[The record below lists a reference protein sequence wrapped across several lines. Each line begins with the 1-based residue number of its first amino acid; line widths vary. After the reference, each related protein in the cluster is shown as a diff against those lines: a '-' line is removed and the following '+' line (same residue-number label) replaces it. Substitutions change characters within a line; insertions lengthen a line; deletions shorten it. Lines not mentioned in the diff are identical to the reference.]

1 MTEEEIKEFQD
12 CFTGRPIPRDG
23 VPPAALG
30 CYREHGSTGPYPT
43 FPRPQWKPS
52 SPDCAGPP
60 PPPPPP
66 PWNPPR
72 PLPPRTRHHPL
83 RPPPP
88 PRRLPPPPPLP
99 TRCTHRV

>member
-43 FPRPQWKPS
+43 FPRPQWKPRS
-52 SPDCAGPP
+52 RDCAGH
-60 PPPPPP
+60 
-66 PWNPPR
+66 
-72 PLPPRTRHHPL
+72 RHNLFGSLHL
-83 RPPPP
+83 LCDIYRARH
-88 PRRLPPPPPLP
+88 PRRDALTEYLTEPPAP
-99 TRCTHRV
+99 R